1 LHGWFK
7 IATFGDEPAAGKIG
21 EGKEKGVK
29 GQRTALSESRCAM
42 ARALDVI
49 GDWWSLLIVREALYG
64 KRRFNEFQKTLGLA
78 KNILTTRLRKL
89 VECGVMTTVP
99 APDNGAYNEYVLT
112 EKGEKLYIVMIAL
125 QQWGAEFCF
134 GEDEHPI
141 TMVDS
146 VHEAPLPAIQLR
158 AQDDRVLGPRDIR
171 AVDKPRKAKKRV
183 VPDDATHA
191 EPTASAKRRRAA
203 DR

>member
-1 LHGWFK
+1 
-7 IATFGDEPAAGKIG
+7 
-21 EGKEKGVK
+21 
-29 GQRTALSESRCAM
+29 M

-64 KRRFNEFQKTLGLA
+64 KRRFSEFQKSLGLA

-99 APDNGAYNEYVLT
+99 APDNGSYNEYVLT
-112 EKGEKLYIVMIAL
+112 AKGEKLYIVMIAL
-125 QQWGAEFCF
+125 QQWGAEYCF
-134 GEDEHPI
+134 EADEQPI

-146 VHEAPLPAIQLR
+146 VHEAPLPALQVR
-158 AQDDRVLGPRDIR
+158 AHDDRVLGPRDIR

-183 VPDDATHA
+183 PPDGATHA
-191 EPTASAKRRRAA
+191 ETAAGGTKRHRGAGR
-203 DR
+203 